1 MEKDYRSYGLD
12 FMRPQEIERR
22 GVRVNL
28 PAKIYQN
35 VAQLFQVFLDKLLA
49 DVINQ
54 PEMESNSEHIEHLLR
69 LLLFSKLFNDDLSS
83 ANARSFGGDGSFA
96 VGNFVSGTS
105 QR

>member
-28 PAKIYQN
+28 PVKIYQN

-69 LLLFSKLFNDDLSS
+69 LLLFSKLFNDDVTVANSYRPGHGGQQSEGSLLTS
-83 ANARSFGGDGSFA
+83 A
-96 VGNFVSGTS
+96 
-105 QR
+105 

>member
-28 PAKIYQN
+28 PVKIYQN

-69 LLLFSKLFNDDLSS
+69 LLLFSKLFNDDVTIV
-83 ANARSFGGDGSFA
+83 NNYRPGHHGGETAGSFL
-96 VGNFVSGTS
+96 TS
-105 QR
+105 A